1 MIILEW
7 LRPLLDSIFGIDSW
21 VSTLIIDL
29 LFVLFWAM
37 IAALLFR
44 FVRPLVYRIL
54 RLNRKLTKK
63 IKKSRFQEESA
74 AYAIIDEEKQGET
87 IARAL
92 ISVFRFAIL
101 FIILMI
107 VLKGFGI
114 DITVILA
121 SAGVVGVAVA
131 FGTQAVVK
139 DFISGI
145 FLLSE
150 KTFLVGELV
159 QIDGFTGTVKEIGLR
174 TTKIEDWKGTFLI
187 INNGNIGSVINYS
200 RDYSL
205 AIVDIILGSNRSY
218 LEYADEL
225 QKFCVGF
232 GKKDPAMVEELQF
245 LGTINSDQK
254 TATYRFTAKCV
265 PLSQFTLE
273 RKLRAEL
280 LDFCQKKDWILS
292 YPKVIISQENE
303 NGK

>member
-7 LRPLLDSIFGIDSW
+7 LRPALDSLFGAESW
-21 VSTLIIDL
+21 ISTLIIDA
-29 LFVLFWAM
+29 LFVVFWA
-37 IAALLFR
+37 IVASILFR
-44 FVRPLVYRIL
+44 IIKPFVYRAL
-54 RLNRKLTKK
+54 RLNRKFTKK
-63 IKKSRFQEESA
+63 IRKNRSPQESA

-92 ISVFRFAIL
+92 ITILRFAIL

-114 DITVILA
+114 DVTVILA

-159 QIDGFTGTVKEIGLR
+159 QIGGFTGTVKEIGLR

-187 INNGNIGSVINYS
+187 INNGNISSVINYS

-205 AIVDIILGSNRSY
+205 AVVDLVLGSNRNY
-218 LEYADEL
+218 REYADEL
-225 QKFCVGF
+225 QKFTSSY
-232 GKKDPAMVEELQF
+232 GKKDSQMVEELQF
-245 LGTINSDQK
+245 LGTVASDSK
-254 TATYRFTAKCV
+254 SVTFRFTAKCI
-265 PLSQFTLE
+265 PLSQFGLE
-273 RKLRAEL
+273 RTLRADL
-280 LDFCQKKDWILS
+280 LDFCQKEDWILS
-292 YPKVIISQENE
+292 IPKVIISQENE
-303 NGK
+303 DGK